1 METLRRSSVLAPVVL
16 LCVLAL
22 GACGQSSPRPV
33 RSLSATAATGV
44 TPPKTVTA
52 HRLRPAASGG
62 LRPGTPMSSSF
73 TGIRGF
79 TNRRDGFAITEIF
92 KASDGTYPVVTTDG
106 GKTWRG
112 RTGPAHPGCPGREC
126 RWPGRRRRAEDL
138 LRLGAAR
145 ATARKYRPECR
156 WLQCSGDCE
165 TQRGWLVADPITSV
179 PLTVTIGSAGRMGLC
194 SRGCVAAVGLEVQI
208 RRCGAG
214 ECLLAWVR
222 WSPLDLASIVVYIC
236 TDRFCYGQV
245 DPSFALR
252 GRSAEMHIAGAGG
265 VGAFGVDGFWSC
277 DGRSE
282 AKAPGFCRE
291 VGPAEART
299 FDCGGVTC
307 AGFSS
312 AP

>member
-92 KASDGTYPVVTTDG
+92 KASDGTYPVATTDG

-112 RTGPAHPGCPGREC
+112 RTGPAQSWLPRARLPLARQASPC
-126 RWPGRRRRAEDL
+126 RG
-138 LRLGAAR
+138 
-145 ATARKYRPECR
+145 
-156 WLQCSGDCE
+156 S
-165 TQRGWLVADPITSV
+165 TS
-179 PLTVTIGSAGRMGLC
+179 PW
-194 SRGCVAAVGLEVQI
+194 
-208 RRCGAG
+208 CGA
-214 ECLLAWVR
+214 CN
-222 WSPLDLASIVVYIC
+222 S
-236 TDRFCYGQV
+236 
-245 DPSFALR
+245 
-252 GRSAEMHIAGAGG
+252 
-265 VGAFGVDGFWSC
+265 
-277 DGRSE
+277 SE
-282 AKAPGFCRE
+282 
-291 VGPAEART
+291 VST
-299 FDCGGVTC
+299 
-307 AGFSS
+307 
-312 AP
+312 